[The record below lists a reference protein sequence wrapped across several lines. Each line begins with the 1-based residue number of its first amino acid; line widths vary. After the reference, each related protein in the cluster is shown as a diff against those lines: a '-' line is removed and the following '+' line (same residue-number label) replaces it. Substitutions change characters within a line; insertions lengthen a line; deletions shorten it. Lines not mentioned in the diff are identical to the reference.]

1 MIPFTYKNN
10 RLYCEETDLNTVA
23 QEYGTPAYVYSK
35 AGIVHNFQNIDQ
47 AFASH
52 PHLVCYA
59 LKANANPVLLKMMAE
74 LGAGADVV
82 SGGELALA
90 LKAGFPAHRIVY
102 ASVGKTDAEIRY
114 AIRSRVLA
122 INIESREELEVTAKI
137 AAEMGEVAPIA
148 IRINP
153 DIDIEGHP
161 YLTTGKSA
169 NKFGIEMNEARDCY
183 LWAAGQKSIKIAG
196 VHCHV
201 GSMIKKADPYE
212 KMAETLAEFVMGLQ
226 SRGIHFEHVDIGG
239 GLGVDYTRVLGEN
252 ESPWF
257 MQPEDIT
264 AKVIPIIKQT
274 GCEILFEPGRSIIGP
289 NGLLLSQVLFRKET
303 KGKKFLIVDAA
314 MNDLVRPS
322 LYGSYHRIAP
332 VREGNGEEMTA
343 DVVGPICES
352 GDFLAKNRTFPKVG
366 QGDLLAAF
374 SAGAYGFVMSS
385 QYNSRA
391 RAAEIMVEGDKHV
404 VIRKREVYNDLVALE
419 EDGLTCIDRLKK

>member
-314 MNDLVRPS
+314 MNDLIRPS
-322 LYGSYHRIAP
+322 LYSAYHTVLPLQEQKATMEN
-332 VREGNGEEMTA
+332 V
-343 DVVGPICES
+343 DVVGAICES
-352 GDFLAKNRTFPKVG
+352 GDFLAKDRELPGMKR
-366 QGDLLAAF
+366 GDYLAVMT
-374 SAGAYGFVMSS
+374 AGAYGYTLSS
-385 QYNSRA
+385 NYNERPRA
-391 RAAEIMVEGDKHV
+391 VEILVDGTQHRI
-404 VIRKREVYNDLVALE
+404 IREREKSAF
-419 EDGLTCIDRLKK
+419 I